1 MKLTALEILTGAG
14 VEEPES
20 KLGAMR
26 VRIGGIRGIGTPEHK
41 INIQPGTE
49 TLEVLVGDEA
59 FEFVVPQE

>member
-14 VEEPES
+14 VDDPES

-26 VRIGGIRGIGTPEHK
+26 VRIGGIRGIETPDYQ

-49 TLEVLVGDEA
+49 TLDVLVGDEA
-59 FEFVVPQE
+59 FKFVVPQE